1 MYIHDIYMHIMCIS
15 CVHYVYS
22 TAHIAYV
29 MYRLC
34 GHYVYVT
41 CMLYILCA
49 VRVYYVY
56 IMLSFWFCFCLV
68 YAYTCLPASQL
79 FTLYL
84 SSIHWP
90 TAYVFIWIYL
100 LMRSVVVICSSLG
113 LSIAFY
119 IMFNY
124 CPDKLSKL
132 HNYGDLPAKS
142 LSSAGPDTFAVAYS
156 ESLEATI

>member
-1 MYIHDIYMHIMCIS
+1 MYIILRVLRMLCIDCVLIMCMLRVYSIFCVRYVYIMCIS
-15 CVHYVYS
+15 C
-22 TAHIAYV
+22 
-29 MYRLC
+29 
-34 GHYVYVT
+34 
-41 CMLYILCA
+41 LYH
-49 VRVYYVY
+49 VY
-56 IMLSFWFCFCLV
+56 IMLSFWLCFCLV
-68 YAYTCLPASQL
+68 YACTCLPVSQL

-84 SSIHWP
+84 SSIHWL
-90 TAYVFIWIYL
+90 TADGFILIYL

-119 IMFNY
+119 VLFIY
-124 CPDKLSKL
+124 CPDKSSKL